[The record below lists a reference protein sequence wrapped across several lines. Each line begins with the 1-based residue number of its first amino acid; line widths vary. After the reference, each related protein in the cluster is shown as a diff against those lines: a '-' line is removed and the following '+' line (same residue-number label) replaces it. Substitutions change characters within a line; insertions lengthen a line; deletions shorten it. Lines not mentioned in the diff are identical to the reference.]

1 MKIGGMNIGE
11 AAKASGVNAKLIR
24 YYESIGLIPEAG
36 RTASGY
42 RVYTPNDVNVLR
54 FIKRA
59 RTLGF
64 SIERIQ
70 LLVGLWQDRSRSSAE
85 VKRVALDHVAELE
98 AKIAELRAMSDTATT
113 ARIAPSCAI
122 WRTRKDRPATS
133 GPVQHTTRAF
143 WQHVRRGDGCTQPY
157 VTSNRRPMRSTSLPR
172 YHRNAGLERDWGC
185 STTTQAQPCGCGRR
199 GRPPG
204 PWAMRWRTPRTR

>member
-1 MKIGGMNIGE
+1 MNIGE

-98 AKIAELRAMSDTATT
+98 AKIAELRAMSDTLKELAN
-113 ARIAPSCAI
+113 ACHGD
-122 WRTRKDRPATS
+122 DRPDCPILRDLAHEEGPS
-133 GPVQHTTRAF
+133 GNALA
-143 WQHVRRGDGCTQPY
+143 C
-157 VTSNRRPMRSTSLPR
+157 SS
-172 YHRNAGLERDWGC
+172 HR
-185 STTTQAQPCGCGRR
+185 
-199 GRPPG
+199 
-204 PWAMRWRTPRTR
+204 